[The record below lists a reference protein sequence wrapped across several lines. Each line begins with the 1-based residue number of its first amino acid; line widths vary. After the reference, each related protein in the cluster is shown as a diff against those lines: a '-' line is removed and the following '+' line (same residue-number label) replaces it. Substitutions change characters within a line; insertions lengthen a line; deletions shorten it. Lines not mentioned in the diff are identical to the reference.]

1 GSRFLQRGFA
11 DADEPF
17 QFVGRQDGQVGP
29 LVLEDLQQRVHPRL
43 RIEELIDDDHIF
55 AGHEAITRLEI
66 AFFVPHL
73 YVQRLEDVFQPG
85 QAVLRIS
92 DHRLTFNVL
101 PGGFATGLAT
111 GSIAAMKLRNSLI
124 CLFRALP
131 ILAFAAVTGPLRAQE
146 FSMTAVAGFN
156 ACQIDG
162 DDLAGFDKIGLTA
175 GLRARWETPSIIDYN
190 IEFLYSQRG
199 SPPDV
204 FNPEYDPDIN
214 VNLQYAEIPVYVTL
228 SDWWQE
234 EGQYHKV
241 AAHAGFSYGRLIN
254 ARTEDYFNSGDAN
267 LDALVPYF
275 SEND

>member
-1 GSRFLQRGFA
+1 
-11 DADEPF
+11 
-17 QFVGRQDGQVGP
+17 
-29 LVLEDLQQRVHPRL
+29 
-43 RIEELIDDDHIF
+43 
-55 AGHEAITRLEI
+55 
-66 AFFVPHL
+66 
-73 YVQRLEDVFQPG
+73 
-85 QAVLRIS
+85 
-92 DHRLTFNVL
+92 
-101 PGGFATGLAT
+101 
-111 GSIAAMKLRNSLI
+111 
-124 CLFRALP
+124 
-131 ILAFAAVTGPLRAQE
+131 
-146 FSMTAVAGFN
+146 MTAVAGFN

-199 SPPDV
+199 SRPDV

-275 SEND
+275 SENDFSWLVGATIRFSPRWGMTARYTRSINPLLDAQKNGLNRSNMIGYFLTFRLEYTIK